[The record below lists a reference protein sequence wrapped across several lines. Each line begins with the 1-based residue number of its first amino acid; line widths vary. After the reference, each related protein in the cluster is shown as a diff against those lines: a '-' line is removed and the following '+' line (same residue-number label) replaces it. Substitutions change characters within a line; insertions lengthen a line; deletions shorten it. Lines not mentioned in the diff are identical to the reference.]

1 MHVPFCFPRVDSL
14 SCFALYTYTFLLAC
28 CSGLKLAFHRCIM
41 DVESPKCLT
50 AVDGSFTT
58 KDRLRR
64 GKPPHF
70 LGSQSKAFKGEEP
83 CLDLVPPISPI
94 HISWCCIKSGLFPVM
109 LIHFEFSCGA
119 AIGWANWVDTEL
131 MFAN

>member
-1 MHVPFCFPRVDSL
+1 
-14 SCFALYTYTFLLAC
+14 
-28 CSGLKLAFHRCIM
+28 M

-64 GKPPHF
+64 GKPHPL

-83 CLDLVPPISPI
+83 CLDLVPPIGPR
-94 HISWCCIKSGLFPVM
+94 HISRCYIKSRLFPVM

-119 AIGWANWVDTEL
+119 ATAWAD
-131 MFAN
+131 